1 MSGVLGPASMP
12 STSAVS
18 FAKNLNNTVSA
29 TSATSLL
36 PSPRDLLSLPLRAL
50 NQAETLAF
58 STIPRHIARLTGL
71 NDIRISFWS
80 GGAAVTGESALGG
93 GAMTAANAAGEGVAQ
108 GAGYGDSWYVAELL
122 QTMRKVGGFF
132 GYLTSVW
139 SFACLVEVSAVRT
152 WTKGQ
157 SNPSQALVL
166 NRMTIYAS
174 TRRHL
179 RLGWER
185 RLALRIIP
193 ILLFV
198 SQIMTLLRGIR
209 CQSSPA
215 FSEMRYGKPG
225 KPLIFDYASGG
236 GVLYAL
242 SSRLMAWESDAQAC
256 SAVKMGRAFGSTDVP
271 FGSFALLW
279 PVFLLLCLS
288 HFVETLSCA
297 LQGRPVMTE
306 TGMSIFEHSL
316 AFAEA
321 ESMISKSVGLGL
333 FGLAKQSPLA
343 EGGSG
348 EGAGSALQLLTRAQV
363 LERMNVTPE
372 LLLIVLISCCN
383 SLSSHILDVFGK
395 QSRYRLFNTALW
407 GFCFMAA
414 MSWGLESGPPV
425 STETGVLKF
434 PTVCIVGFIPHLL
447 VLLGILICL
456 AIYGLALVITAFS
469 LPFEEGQRVSL
480 QERFMLAHE
489 NMQGSNQIR
498 SIRVNRHEDFY
509 TTLLR
514 VGYVALTAASEAVFL
529 NEGKAVIARQ
539 MTWLEKDRIAEIEAS
554 RQRNSSYG
562 DYPNQSDLPPFEAVG
577 FGSFDLPEQSHAWES
592 GYNREKK
599 IEKPKNGARQVR
611 PQAELGGVG
620 AVRTSVR
627 LWHGLSFVRAIS
639 LLILRWIAYGF
650 SRILDRLGI
659 SARPVWLK
667 RLSGTHKDKAV
678 RKKKASRSGS
688 VDFWVLTD
696 DGELELPE
704 DHEFDVELEMQKQE
718 RSNRKDWPEMYGGID
733 ERRMDEKLYAWWK
746 AGGSWGN
753 QDHTADYQPPA
764 DADDTTSVISMSTNA
779 SESEWEDDLSNG
791 RRTPTQSNPY
801 PRFSRESTPVQ
812 DPFID
817 MSTFARLLD
826 PRDRESREEA
836 RILAAH
842 LSPGQDSNRIMTRSQ
857 YRQQVERDRSR
868 VLLSSR
874 LHHHAANA
882 HSGSEKRKPSA
893 EEETEM
899 LEQLILSRRSEMS
912 FSSEPNTWESGATGL
927 GPNGPPCVVCQTNP
941 RSIITW
947 PCRCLCICEDCR
959 VSLAMN
965 NFGSCVTR
973 RQEVGGFMRLW
984 VP

>member
-1 MSGVLGPASMP
+1 MP
-12 STSAVS
+12 STSATS
-18 FAKNLNNTVSA
+18 LANNINNTVSA
-29 TSATSLL
+29 TSVTSLL
-36 PSPRDLLSLPLRAL
+36 PSPRDLFTLPFRAL
-50 NQAETLAF
+50 NQAETFAF
-58 STIPRHIARLTGL
+58 STVPRHIAQLVGI
-71 NDIRISFWS
+71 NDISVSFWS
-80 GGAAVTGESALGG
+80 GGASAIGETGLGG
-93 GAMTAANAAGEGVAQ
+93 DAVAAAANTAGEGVAQ
-108 GAGYGDSWYVAELL
+108 AAGYGDSWYVAELM

-132 GYLTSVW
+132 GYLTSIW
-139 SFACLVEVSAVRT
+139 SFACLVEVSASLDIPGSMSFS
-152 WTKGQ
+152 K
-157 SNPSQALVL
+157 NIQALIL
-166 NRMTIYAS
+166 NRITIYAS

-193 ILLFV
+193 IILFV
-198 SQIMTLLRGIR
+198 TQIMSLLRGIR

-236 GVLYAL
+236 GVVYSLTSL
-242 SSRLMAWESDAQAC
+242 LMAWESDAQAC
-256 SAVKMGRAFGSTDVP
+256 SAVKMGRAWGSSDVP
-271 FGSFALLW
+271 YGSFSLLW

-288 HFVETLSCA
+288 HFIETLSCA

-321 ESMISKSVGLGL
+321 ESMISKSIGLGL

-343 EGGSG
+343 EGSSG
-348 EGAGSALQLLTRAQV
+348 ESSGSALQLLTRAQV

-383 SLSSHILDVFGK
+383 SLSSHILEVFGK
-395 QSRYRLFNTALW
+395 QSRYRLFNTAFW
-407 GFCFMAA
+407 GLCFMAA
-414 MSWGLESGPPV
+414 MCWGLESGPPV

-447 VLLGILICL
+447 VLLGILTCF
-456 AIYGLALVITAFS
+456 AIYGLALAITAFS
-469 LPFEEGQRVSL
+469 LPSEEGQSVSL
-480 QERFMLAHE
+480 RERFALAHE

-539 MTWLEKDRIAEIEAS
+539 MTWLERDRLAEIEAS
-554 RQRNSSYG
+554 RQRNSSYRNS
-562 DYPNQSDLPPFEAVG
+562 PNQFDGPPFEAVG
-577 FGSFDLPEQSHAWES
+577 FGNFDLPEQTTVWES

-599 IEKPKNGARQVR
+599 IEKPKNGSRQMR

-620 AVRTSVR
+620 AVRASVR
-627 LWHGLSFVRAIS
+627 LYHCISFFRAIG
-639 LLILRWIAYGF
+639 LLISRWIAYGF

-659 SARPVWLK
+659 NVRPLWLK

-678 RKKKASRSGS
+678 PKKTTPSGP

-704 DHEFDVELEMQKQE
+704 DHEFDVELEMQKQDQ
-718 RSNRKDWPEMYGGID
+718 SYPQNWDTAD
-733 ERRMDEKLYAWWK
+733 ERRLDEKLYAWWK
-746 AGGSWGN
+746 VGGSWGN
-753 QDHTADYQPPA
+753 QDHTPDYNPPA
-764 DADDTTSVISMSTNA
+764 NDDDTTSVISMSTCA
-779 SESEWEDDLSNG
+779 SESEWEDDRSDG
-791 RRTPTQSNPY
+791 RRTPTQTNPY
-801 PRFSRESTPVQ
+801 PQFSRESTPAQ
-812 DPFID
+812 DPLMD

-842 LSPGQDSNRIMTRSQ
+842 LSPSRDASRIMTRSQ
-857 YRQQVERDRSR
+857 YRQQVEKDRSR

-874 LHHHAANA
+874 LHHHAAA
-882 HSGSEKRKPSA
+882 TQSSSEKIKPSA
-893 EEETEM
+893 DEETEM

-912 FSSEPNTWESGATGL
+912 SSSDPNTWENGATGL

-965 NFGSCVTR
+965 NFGSCVTC